1 MKIYLIKDIRDC
13 KEVAFRLIDGGT
25 MSDVIMA
32 IIEREHRMKEEV
44 SAWDHYEVSELINGS
59 SAYQPVTRL
68 FASDYARAW

>member
-1 MKIYLIKDIRDC
+1 MKTYLIKDIRGR
-13 KEVAFRLIDGGT
+13 KEVAFRLIDGT

-32 IIEREHRMKEEV
+32 IIEREDRTKEKV

-59 SAYQPVTRL
+59 SAYQPVARL